1 MNDSS
6 LKVMIVISFLTVWHK
21 VWFFKKHKE
30 NKTKKKI
37 PQKMATTYQLL
48 IIQLPFISNMQ
59 KQEPEFS
66 VYVLPKRVQ
75 EPEFSN
81 DFKNIE

>member
-6 LKVMIVISFLTVWHK
+6 LKVMIVVSFLTVWYK

-30 NKTKKKI
+30 NKTKKKT
-37 PQKMATTYQLL
+37 PQKMAMNYQLL

-66 VYVLPKRVQ
+66 
-75 EPEFSN
+75 N
-81 DFKNIE
+81 DFKNME